1 MKEKKNNLI
10 ILAWTMCIV
19 SLTIMA
25 FSLLLCGKKIEAPLF
40 VPPEFD
46 QAAVQGVPDV
56 PEGSGWSEVDAQAF
70 KASICGVV
78 TIKNNKADIW
88 FTNPDSN
95 TVWLKLR
102 ILDTNGNT
110 LGETGLIK
118 PGEYVQSVT
127 LTAIPD
133 IGESI
138 GLKLMAYE
146 PETYYSA
153 GSATLTTNI
162 AGGNRK

>member
-1 MKEKKNNLI
+1 MAPKRKISVSWAAGICALSLISMLISLIFTGEKQPEV
-10 ILAWTMCIV
+10 A
-19 SLTIMA
+19 
-25 FSLLLCGKKIEAPLF
+25 F

-46 QAAVQGVPDV
+46 KEAVIGTPDV
-56 PEGSGWSEVDAQAF
+56 PDGLGWSEVDAQVF

-78 TIKNNKADIW
+78 TVENDKADIW
-88 FTNPDSN
+88 FANPTSN

-102 ILDTNGNT
+102 ILDANGNA

-118 PGEYVQSVT
+118 PGEYVKSV
-127 LTAIPD
+127 AFSVVPK
-133 IGESI
+133 IGEPI

-153 GSATLTTNI
+153 GSATLNTII
-162 AGGNRK
+162 AGGDT

>member
-1 MKEKKNNLI
+1 MKEKKNDLI
-10 ILAWTMCIV
+10 ILVWAMCIV
-19 SLTIMA
+19 SLTIMVL
-25 FSLLLCGKKIEAPLF
+25 SLLLCGKKTETPTF

-46 QAAVQGVPDV
+46 QASAQGVPNV

-78 TIKNNKADIW
+78 TIENNKADIW
-88 FTNPDSN
+88 FTNPASN

-118 PGEYVQSVT
+118 PGEYVQSVAF
-127 LTAIPD
+127 TAIPD

-153 GSATLTTNI
+153 GTATLTTEI

>member
-25 FSLLLCGKKIEAPLF
+25 FSLLLCGKKIETPSF

-78 TIKNNKADIW
+78 TIKDNKADIW

>member
-1 MKEKKNNLI
+1 MKKKKNNLL
-10 ILAWTMCIV
+10 ILTGAMCIV
-19 SLTIMA
+19 SLTIMVL
-25 FSLLLCGKKIEAPLF
+25 SLLICGKKTETPTF

-46 QAAVQGVPDV
+46 QASVQGIPNV
-56 PEGSGWSEVDAQAF
+56 PEGAGWGEVDAQAF
-70 KASICGVV
+70 KASICGIV
-78 TIKNNKADIW
+78 TIENNKADIW
-88 FTNPDSN
+88 FTNPASN

-127 LTAIPD
+127 FSAVPD
-133 IGESI
+133 IGESV

-153 GSATLTTNI
+153 GSATLTTKI
-162 AGGNRK
+162 AGVNKK